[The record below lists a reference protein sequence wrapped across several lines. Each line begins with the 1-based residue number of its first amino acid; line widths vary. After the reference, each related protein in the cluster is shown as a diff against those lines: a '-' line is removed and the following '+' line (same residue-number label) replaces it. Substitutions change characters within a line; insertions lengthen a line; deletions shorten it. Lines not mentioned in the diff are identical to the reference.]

1 MIITDLMEYDG
12 KYVRLKL
19 VDGQVLEGTLQ
30 YVPSWSEMYNWRRA
44 HYFYIGENS
53 FRCHNVLWVDELKPL

>member
-12 KYVRLKL
+12 KYVKLKL

-30 YVPSWSEMYNWRRA
+30 YVPCKTEGGRNRT
-44 HYFYIGENS
+44 
-53 FRCHNVLWVDELKPL
+53 V

>member
-44 HYFYIGENS
+44 HYFYIGENQ